1 MAENNTKI
9 HESGA
14 KGLGVVKNDVV
25 APSLKKLSELSLKLR
40 SLTEDILSIKE
51 NKIRAAEEKRLEEE
65 RMREEAELQSKR
77 EEEERIKRE
86 EAEKAATEKENEKT
100 AVALEKEE
108 TAQTKPVEEAS
119 RPEPSRP
126 AAPAREEKQPVVQT
140 RIFTNEDRKPRD
152 RQPNA
157 QQGAPNRQGT
167 PSQNAN
173 FNRQGQNGRPQQNGD
188 FRKPLQNNNS
198 FARPKAGAT
207 PPPPAAN
214 AANKGFK
221 GNAAPAK
228 KTAGQN
234 DDKKAQNKKSLIKRG
249 FIVENDAYYTE
260 EEGDAGATGRYIKKR
275 PKKNGFNITETVTID
290 KAVITTEFISIK
302 QLSEKI
308 GKTGSEILKQLML
321 LGIMKTINDVID
333 FDTAD
338 LVAGEL
344 GVTLSYEPE
353 KTAEDKLQEI
363 RDEDDDSDADKVSR
377 PPIITIMG
385 HVDHGK
391 TSLLDYIR
399 KSSVASGEAG
409 GITQHIGA
417 YTVSLNGRNIT
428 FLDTPGH
435 EAFTSMRLRG
445 ALVTDIAVIVVAAD
459 DGIMPQTVEAINHAK
474 TAGVSII
481 VAVNKIDKPGAQPD
495 RVLQQL
501 TEYDLVPEAWGG
513 TTPVVNVSAKTGQGV
528 NDLLETILLVAD
540 ILELKANPNRAAKG
554 SIIEAKLDKGKGPLA
569 TVLVQNG
576 TLHVGDYVVAG
587 TCTGKIRGMIDD
599 KGKNVKSAG
608 PSVPVSVLGFSEV
621 PNAGD
626 PITAVSDEKF
636 AKQVVSERIMKM
648 RNEMNNIKASTSLD
662 DIFAQIKKG
671 ETKTL
676 NIIIKADVQGSVEAV
691 KQSLE
696 KLSNDEVKI
705 SVIHGAVGAINE
717 SDVMLAS
724 TSGAIIIGFN
734 VRPDAKAKVSAERA
748 NIDIRLYRVIYDAI
762 DDVNSAI
769 KGMLAPK
776 FRENILGNAEV
787 RQVYRITGAGT
798 VAGCYVTDGKIQ
810 RNAKVRLYRDDTLV
824 YEGELSSL
832 KRFKDDVKEVAK
844 GYECGMGILN
854 YNDIKEGDFIEAY
867 VMEQIQ

>member
-1 MAENNTKI
+1 MAENNAKI
-9 HESGA
+9 HEGGT
-14 KGLGVVKNDVV
+14 KGLGSIKTDVV
-25 APSLKKLSELSLKLR
+25 SPALQKLQDLSVRLRALTDNILEIKAKKAHE
-40 SLTEDILSIKE
+40 E
-51 NKIRAAEEKRLEEE
+51 EEKRLEEE
-65 RMREEAELQSKR
+65 RRKAQEELLRIQKEQAEIAEKKKAEEEAEAKA
-77 EEEERIKRE
+77 KA
-86 EAEKAATEKENEKT
+86 EAESNRAPEPEVEQ
-100 AVALEKEE
+100 KEE
-108 TAQTKPVEEAS
+108 VKEDVKVA
-119 RPEPSRP
+119 PS
-126 AAPAREEKQPVVQT
+126 APAQKPETTKVEQKPVVQT
-140 RIFTNEDRKPRD
+140 RIFTQDERKPRQD
-152 RQPNA
+152 RPQGQNRP
-157 QQGAPNRQGT
+157 QQGAGFAGN
-167 PSQNAN
+167 
-173 FNRQGQNGRPQQNGD
+173 RPQQGQQ
-188 FRKPLQNNNS
+188 QN
-198 FARPKAGAT
+198 ARPQTAGGFQRPKTGVT
-207 PPPPAAN
+207 PPPPPAS
-214 AANKGFK
+214 ANKGFK
-221 GNAAPAK
+221 GNAVPQK
-228 KTAGQN
+228 KAGGAQ

-249 FIVENDAYYTE
+249 FIVEDNLGNLD
-260 EEGDAGATGRYIKKR
+260 EEGESTQSGRYLKKR
-275 PKKNGFNITETVTID
+275 PKKNGFNITETATID

-353 KTAEDKLQEI
+353 KTAEDKLEDI
-363 RDEDDDSDADKVSR
+363 RDEENDTDADKVAR

-399 KSSVASGEAG
+399 KSSVATGEAG

-417 YTVSLNGRNIT
+417 YTVSLNGKNIT

-481 VAVNKIDKPGAQPD
+481 VAVNKIDKPSAQPD

-513 TTPVVNVSAKTGQGV
+513 TTPVVYVSAKTGEGV
-528 NDLLETILLVAD
+528 NELLETILLVSE
-540 ILELKANPNRAAKG
+540 ILELKANPNRSAKG

-576 TLHVGDYVVAG
+576 TLRVGDFVVAG

-626 PITAVSDEKF
+626 PITVVQDEKF
-636 AKQVVSERIMKM
+636 AKQVVSERIMKL
-648 RNEMNNIKASTSLD
+648 RNEMNNMKASTSLD

-705 SVIHGAVGAINE
+705 SVIHGAVGAVNE

-734 VRPDAKAKVSAERA
+734 VRPDAKAKASAERA

-762 DDVNSAI
+762 DDVNAAI

-798 VAGCYVTDGKIQ
+798 IAGCYVTDGKIV
-810 RNAKVRLYRDDTLV
+810 RNAKVRLYRDNTLV
-824 YEGELSSL
+824 YEGELNSL
-832 KRFKDDVKEVAK
+832 KRYKDDVKEVAR
-844 GYECGMGILN
+844 GYECGMGIQN
-854 YNDIKEGDFIEAY
+854 FNDIKEGDVIEAY
-867 VMEQIQ
+867 VMEQINE